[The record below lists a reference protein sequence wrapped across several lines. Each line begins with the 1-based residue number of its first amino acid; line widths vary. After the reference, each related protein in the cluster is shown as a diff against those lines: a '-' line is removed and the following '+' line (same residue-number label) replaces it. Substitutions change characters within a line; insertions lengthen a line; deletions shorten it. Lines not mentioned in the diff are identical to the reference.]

1 MPTFPK
7 IDPRSV
13 LLVTLDSCRF
23 DTFESSRCPIF
34 RALGPLHKA
43 MAPATFTFASH
54 AAMFMGF
61 TPGAPERLEPFVNP
75 KFGKIF
81 RMVGVGFGGK
91 GTDFIRLQGRNI
103 IDGFKRKGYAT
114 IGTGAA
120 PWFDPA
126 RPTSMQLIESFEH
139 FFYPG
144 DKWSLRR
151 QLDFVAGKLP
161 PDGSPAFVFM
171 NIAETHIPYWH
182 EGAPWDRNVSPC
194 IPFADTNDAAE
205 CRRRQKACL
214 EFVDDAFG
222 PLLSAFSAATTVVC
236 ADHGDCWGEDG
247 LWDHGIH
254 HQKVYEVPLLFRL
267 GQRPD

>member
-1 MPTFPK
+1 MPNY
-7 IDPRSV
+7 PRIHPASV
-13 LLVTLDSCRF
+13 LLITLDSCRF
-23 DTFESSRCPIF
+23 DTFASERCPNF
-34 RALGPLHKA
+34 RAIGPLHKA
-43 MAPATFTFASH
+43 MAPGTFTFASH

-61 TPGAPERLEPFVNP
+61 TPGAAERNEPFVNP

-91 GTDFIRLQGRNI
+91 NADFIGLQGRNI
-103 IDGFKRKGYAT
+103 IDGFKRKGYAA

-161 PDGSPAFVFM
+161 ADGAPAFVFI
-171 NIAETHIPYWH
+171 NVAETHIPYWH
-182 EGAPWDRNVSPC
+182 EGAAWDRNFSPC
-194 IPFADTNDAAE
+194 VPFAQTNDAAE

-214 EFVDDAFG
+214 AFVDRVMG
-222 PLLSAFSAATTVVC
+222 PLIEAFAAATTVVC

-254 HQKVYEVPLLFRL
+254 HAKVFEVPLLFRL